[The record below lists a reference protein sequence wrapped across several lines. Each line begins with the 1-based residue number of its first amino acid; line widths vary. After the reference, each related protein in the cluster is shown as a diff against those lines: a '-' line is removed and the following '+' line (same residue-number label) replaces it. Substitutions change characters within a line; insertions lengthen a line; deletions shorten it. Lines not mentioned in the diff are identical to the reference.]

1 MEKEHRKKKSVGNL
15 FGHSNSSPNLKS
27 YLKDDGPQKEGFADI
42 PENEEISSNLYK
54 VQSTPTSPLS
64 STNNISLNS
73 SGNSIGGGS
82 PSPSSSYQNSPIMNS
97 KKKPSRLA
105 QAFKRVKH
113 NNKLKK
119 EIEELSSK
127 TGLNQQYTR
136 SNLPFNIIPDSSVD
150 GGGGGG
156 GAPSGHSRQ
165 NSKVSKKHQRKSRFI
180 EPVALSTEDYSDIPR
195 IIKVSIEFLFEKCLR
210 VPGLFRESANALEL
224 QRLSQIFEKGEDIDL
239 SNYNDPHCIG
249 GLLKL
254 YFRERPSPIFPY
266 DLHKTIYNVLNE
278 EDSSNKIRM
287 LLENG
292 LSKGQY
298 LILRYLFELLNSVHN
313 NSEHNRMNYQNL
325 AICFAPSLIQ
335 SFDTS
340 CIDVI
345 ERLIDQYEA
354 IFSVVV
360 VVDNGSNGG
369 SIDLSSSP
377 TILTESLVDS
387 NKSGDDNS
395 NNYQVV
401 LDSSQVLDQLY
412 SSNSGHLRAS
422 NGIKKSPLL
431 GSSNLRKSVSPK
443 LNNRKSVNF
452 NKLSNE
458 VIPPPN
464 MDIQDNDEEVEEDAE
479 VVSRPRKNS
488 TALYLS
494 RVGRNRPNSWNTN
507 KKQAPKNQLGSTPTK
522 RLHSVNSIDYNK
534 PAEPFDR
541 SAININKGSLNK
553 QMTIINPSPSTP
565 ESDCT
570 SIGSDED
577 EELKIIKPLS
587 RSPSVNNLVE
597 EVNKLN
603 MDIESTNV
611 NCGGTVDNSTYYRGD
626 DSTDTNNNTTSTTTA
641 QGTPVLA
648 THYSNIEKP
657 VYNYNR
663 FLQPANR
670 SLSNPN
676 IKNFSVPA
684 SSTAISNH
692 SKYNKRSLFSPVRK
706 QSIVS
711 SKKNTF
717 SGTASPTFN
726 SSNSGISDSGTNT
739 PSLST
744 QSSKTD
750 LTSSVSSISS
760 NISTSSNSS
769 TSSNIST
776 SSSVGKGTT
785 GNSISTSSNIG
796 KNATTT
802 TTTTTVSHNKTPST
816 SSASSISSGAATT
829 ISPIKKVSHQHTNSL
844 SSIPPSIVGGSGSAA
859 SSSTNSN
866 SSSPNLTSSTPSPV
880 RPSLNHTVSA
890 STLISKFNQFENNNN
905 QSPSTANWKSGVE
918 KNKQA
923 PVKKSVSIFE
933 KKS

>member
-1 MEKEHRKKKSVGNL
+1 
-15 FGHSNSSPNLKS
+15 
-27 YLKDDGPQKEGFADI
+27 
-42 PENEEISSNLYK
+42 
-54 VQSTPTSPLS
+54 
-64 STNNISLNS
+64 
-73 SGNSIGGGS
+73 
-82 PSPSSSYQNSPIMNS
+82 
-97 KKKPSRLA
+97 
-105 QAFKRVKH
+105 
-113 NNKLKK
+113 
-119 EIEELSSK
+119 
-127 TGLNQQYTR
+127 
-136 SNLPFNIIPDSSVD
+136 
-150 GGGGGG
+150 
-156 GAPSGHSRQ
+156 
-165 NSKVSKKHQRKSRFI
+165 
-180 EPVALSTEDYSDIPR
+180 
-195 IIKVSIEFLFEKCLR
+195 
-210 VPGLFRESANALEL
+210 
-224 QRLSQIFEKGEDIDL
+224 
-239 SNYNDPHCIG
+239 
-249 GLLKL
+249 
-254 YFRERPSPIFPY
+254 
-266 DLHKTIYNVLNE
+266 
-278 EDSSNKIRM
+278 
-287 LLENG
+287 
-292 LSKGQY
+292 
-298 LILRYLFELLNSVHN
+298 
-313 NSEHNRMNYQNL
+313 MNYQNL

-360 VVDNGSNGG
+360 VVDNNSNGG

-431 GSSNLRKSVSPK
+431 GSSNLRKSV
-443 LNNRKSVNF
+443 
-452 NKLSNE
+452 
-458 VIPPPN
+458 IPPPN

-479 VVSRPRKNS
+479 VVSRPRKN
-488 TALYLS
+488 TKALYLS
-494 RVGRNRPNSWNTN
+494 RVGP
-507 KKQAPKNQLGSTPTK
+507 PKNQLGSTPTK

-626 DSTDTNNNTTSTTTA
+626 DSTTTA

-684 SSTAISNH
+684 SSIAISNH

-717 SGTASPTFN
+717 SGTPSPAFN
-726 SSNSGISDSGTNT
+726 SSNDGISDSGTNT

-769 TSSNIST
+769 TSSSIST
-776 SSSVGKGTT
+776 SSNVGKSTT

-796 KNATTT
+796 KNATT

-905 QSPSTANWKSGVE
+905 QSPSTANWKSGVQ